1 MYDDRAVMTVTDKD
15 PDEQAWIAENSD
27 LIKNVGLENPEG
39 VADEVEERD
48 TSPNDG
54 ITIGNRTNSYG
65 GTTGQTG
72 TINYKN
78 NWNDLSL

>member
-1 MYDDRAVMTVTDKD
+1 MDDS
-15 PDEQAWIAENSD
+15 Q
-27 LIKNVGLENPEG
+27 
-39 VADEVEERD
+39 ADEVEERD

-78 NWNDLSL
+78 NWNDLSLAAHEYITSTNND